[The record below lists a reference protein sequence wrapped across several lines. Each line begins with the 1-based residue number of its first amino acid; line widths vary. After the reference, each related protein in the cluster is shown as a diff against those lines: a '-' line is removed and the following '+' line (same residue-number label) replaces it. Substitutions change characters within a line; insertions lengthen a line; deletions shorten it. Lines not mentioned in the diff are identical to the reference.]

1 MSTLLRIGTIVVL
14 FAFLAY
20 SLGIYREH
28 RKRLL
33 TKSILFFITLGV
45 VLDITATVYMIL
57 GSSEGAFTLHGILGY
72 LALAGMFTDAVLL
85 WRIRIKEGLYN
96 RIPKKIHL
104 YSRYAYLWWVLAF
117 ITGGLLVM
125 LG

>member
-1 MSTLLRIGTIVVL
+1 MSTLLRIGTIVVV
-14 FAFLAY
+14 FALAAY
-20 SLGIYREH
+20 SIGIYREH

-45 VLDITATVYMIL
+45 ILNITATVYMIL
-57 GSSEGAFTLHGILGY
+57 GSTQGAFTLHGILGY

>member
-1 MSTLLRIGTIVVL
+1 MSPSGSRDRQGVITS
-14 FAFLAY
+14 Y
-20 SLGIYREH
+20 SIHYTKLYE
-28 RKRLL
+28 LL

-45 VLDITATVYMIL
+45 ILDITATVYMIL
-57 GSSEGAFTLHGILGY
+57 GSTKGIFTLHGILGY

-85 WRIRIKEGLYN
+85 WRICIRDGLYN
-96 RIPKKIHL
+96 HIPRKIHL
-104 YSRYAYLWWVLAF
+104 YSRYAYLWWVVAF